1 MSSNDYLMQLNELLN
16 KQKQKA
22 ICQIGHSNLNS
33 LNALE
38 ETETWYQNIIDH
50 VTQNPPEY
58 YVEALRLVEDD
69 EENIQEIVYSYCK
82 EFEYADYVSINFSR
96 KRRKAKKKWNNRRL
110 IRCIVNWTASFL
122 LFIPKTR
129 SFIPNPLLLKILW
142 YNGDTINHEED
153 GRANVAK

>member
-1 MSSNDYLMQLNELLN
+1 MRYLLKYVVWEAVFMHGNDYLDQLKDLLE
-16 KQKQKA
+16 KQKQKS
-22 ICQIGHSNLNS
+22 IYQIGHSNLNS
-33 LNALE
+33 LNELE

-96 KRRKAKKKWNNRRL
+96 KRRKIKKK
-110 IRCIVNWTASFL
+110 
-122 LFIPKTR
+122 
-129 SFIPNPLLLKILW
+129 
-142 YNGDTINHEED
+142 
-153 GRANVAK
+153 

>member
-1 MSSNDYLMQLNELLN
+1 MGSNDYLEQLVELLV
-16 KQKQKA
+16 KQKQKS
-22 ICQIGHSNLNS
+22 ICQNGCSDLNS
-33 LNALE
+33 LESLE
-38 ETETWYQNIIDH
+38 DTETWYQNIIDH
-50 VTQNPPEY
+50 VLQNPPEY

-96 KRRKAKKKWNNRRL
+96 KRRKAKKKWNIRRL
-110 IRCIVNWTASFL
+110 IRCIVNWTANFL

-142 YNGDTINHEED
+142 YNGNTINQEED
-153 GRANVAK
+153 GRANVSK

>member
-1 MSSNDYLMQLNELLN
+1 MSNNDYLIQLNELLN

-22 ICQIGHSNLNS
+22 ICQMSHSNLNS
-33 LNALE
+33 QNALE

-82 EFEYADYVSINFSR
+82 EFEYADYVSIKFSR
-96 KRRKAKKKWNNRRL
+96 KRRKTKKK
-110 IRCIVNWTASFL
+110 
-122 LFIPKTR
+122 
-129 SFIPNPLLLKILW
+129 
-142 YNGDTINHEED
+142 
-153 GRANVAK
+153 

>member
-1 MSSNDYLMQLNELLN
+1 MSNNDYLIQLNELLN

-22 ICQIGHSNLNS
+22 ICQMSHSNLNS
-33 LNALE
+33 QNALE

-110 IRCIVNWTASFL
+110 IHCIVNWTANFL

-142 YNGDTINHEED
+142 YNGNTINQEED
-153 GRANVAK
+153 GRANVSK

>member
-69 EENIQEIVYSYCK
+69 EENIQEIVYKPLS
-82 EFEYADYVSINFSR
+82 EGQ
-96 KRRKAKKKWNNRRL
+96 KKKYKIISFTLFVIFVALGAVINYIDNSVGSVVFFTL
-110 IRCIVNWTASFL
+110 IADLLL
-122 LFIPKTR
+122 LFIKNR
-129 SFIPNPLLLKILW
+129 KERGIKK
-142 YNGDTINHEED
+142 HENLGEHPC
-153 GRANVAK
+153 